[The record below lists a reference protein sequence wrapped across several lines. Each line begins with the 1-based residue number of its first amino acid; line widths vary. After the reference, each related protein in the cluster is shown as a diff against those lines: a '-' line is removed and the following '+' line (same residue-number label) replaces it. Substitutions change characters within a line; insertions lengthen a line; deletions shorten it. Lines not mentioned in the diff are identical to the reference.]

1 MENKIEA
8 IVKEPSLENLKGIR
22 YKLLQGSPQPG
33 YKKKLEA
40 IDCQIKRIEASNQ
53 EKDK

>member
-22 YKLLQGSPQPG
+22 YKLLQSPPIAG
-33 YKKKLEA
+33 WKKKLEA
-40 IDCQIKRIEASNQ
+40 IDCQIKRIEAIGQ
-53 EKDK
+53 KKD